1 MKKPVGLLHVKVVKA
16 LKLMKMDLLGSS
28 DPYVKVS
35 LSGERL
41 PTKRT
46 SIKMKNLNPVWNE
59 EFKLT
64 VKDPQSQVLE
74 LRIYDWEKV
83 LNSY

>member
-1 MKKPVGLLHVKVVKA
+1 MKVVKA

-28 DPYVKVS
+28 DPYVKVC

-41 PTKRT
+41 PAKST
-46 SIKMKNLNPVWNE
+46 SIKMKNLNPIWNE
-59 EFKLT
+59 DFKLT

-74 LRIYDWEKV
+74 LRVYDWEKV
-83 LNSY
+83 LNS